1 MARRL
6 GGLQLSRRSIRR
18 RLESTSVLGLEEE
31 LNKNGMFVH
40 HLNML
45 KYENINEPMRAVTKI
60 RYKNAG
66 AESTLFSEPGDLLR
80 IAFDS
85 NVSAITPGQSAVF
98 YEGNDVIG
106 GGHIVSAFQQ

>member
-1 MARRL
+1 MV
-6 GGLQLSRRSIRR
+6 
-18 RLESTSVLGLEEE
+18 VLGKEEE

-45 KYENINEPMRAVTKI
+45 KYDKIDGQMPATTKI

-66 AESTLFSEPGDLLR
+66 AESTLFEEPGDLLR
-80 IAFDS
+80 IEFATH
-85 NVSAITPGQSAVF
+85 VSAITPGQSAVF

-106 GGHIVSAFQQ
+106 GGHIVSAFEKD